1 MKTLKGA
8 IVTDKNQ
15 IFKPRK
21 TIPLSELGIP
31 GLTLTISQEAIEE
44 GKRLERE
51 RIAAVMDPKI
61 RYMVWD

>member
-1 MKTLKGA
+1 MDDR
-8 IVTDKNQ
+8 VNQ

-21 TIPLSELGIP
+21 TIPLAELGIP
-31 GLTLTISQEAIEE
+31 GFTLTISKEAIEE
-44 GKRLERE
+44 GQRLERE